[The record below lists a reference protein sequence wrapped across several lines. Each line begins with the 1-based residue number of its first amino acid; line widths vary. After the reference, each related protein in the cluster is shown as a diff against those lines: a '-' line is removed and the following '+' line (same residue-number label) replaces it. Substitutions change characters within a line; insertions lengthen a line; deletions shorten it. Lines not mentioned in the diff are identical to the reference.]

1 MKVVRE
7 SIDFK
12 SNFEKLLTGLVE
24 GEDVT
29 NFMVEKDKK
38 TIQILVGDWSLE
50 LNDNGSWEIG

>member
-1 MKVVRE
+1 MKIVRG

-38 TIQILVGDWSLE
+38 TIQILVGD
-50 LNDNGSWEIG
+50 

>member
-1 MKVVRE
+1 MKIVRG

-29 NFMVEKDKK
+29 NFLVEKNKK

-50 LNDNGSWEIG
+50 LNDNGSWEIE

>member
-1 MKVVRE
+1 MKIVRG

>member
-1 MKVVRE
+1 MKIVRG

-50 LNDNGSWEIG
+50 LNDNGSWEIE